1 MLLSGPKSLSPW
13 SRVISAKVFV
23 GNLSYHTSKEELVEV
38 LSAAGEIVDA
48 FLPVDRETGR
58 PRGFA
63 FVTFAT
69 PEQASECVAKFNG
82 QMVGGRSMN
91 VNPAVERPRDGS
103 GPRPGGFGGGGGGG
117 GRGGYGG
124 GPGGG
129 GGGYGG
135 GGGGYGGGGG
145 APSGGGYGGGGGGR
159 GGFGGGGAPGGGGYG
174 GGPGGGGGGYGGG
187 GGGRGGF
194 GGGPPGG
201 GGSRLTERR
210 SLSTNSAVAA
220 L

>member
-1 MLLSGPKSLSPW
+1 MAQRELDVLGQLPHRTLEVRAREAHGLGDVTAGAMHQ
-13 SRVISAKVFV
+13 RVADLREPARRSCAVDAV
-23 GNLSYHTSKEELVEV
+23 EGAELVEV

-135 GGGGYGGGGG
+135 GGGGYGGGG
-145 APSGGGYGGGGGGR
+145 
-159 GGFGGGGAPGGGGYG
+159 
-174 GGPGGGGGGYGGG
+174 
-187 GGGRGGF
+187 
-194 GGGPPGG
+194 
-201 GGSRLTERR
+201 RR
-210 SLSTNSAVAA
+210 
-220 L
+220 